1 MNFRSAAT
9 ALAATLVVGLAS
21 AQTPLPTPATPTPAA
36 AAAPATVATPP
47 APAPSVSKA
56 WVLMDY
62 ATGQVLAGE
71 NIHEQL
77 APASITKV
85 MTSYVIAAE
94 VKNGKVRADD
104 QVMMRNRAS
113 APGAKV
119 APVPMA
125 ATAASRS
132 TRPRAWKTWKKAWR
146 SSPATTPRS
155 PWPNT
160 WLAARKPLLR

>member
-21 AQTPLPTPATPTPAA
+21 AQTPLPTPATPAP

-104 QVMMRNRAS
+104 QVMMSERAWRE
-113 APGAKV
+113 AALALMG
-119 APVPMA
+119 

-132 TRPRAWKTWKKAWR
+132 TRPRAWKTWKRAWQ
-146 SSPATTPRS
+146 SSPAMMPRS
-155 PWPNT
+155 PWPNM
-160 WLAARKPLLR
+160 WLAAKRPLPR

>member
-85 MTSYVIAAE
+85 MTSYVIPAE
-94 VKNGKVRADD
+94 V
-104 QVMMRNRAS
+104 
-113 APGAKV
+113 
-119 APVPMA
+119 
-125 ATAASRS
+125 
-132 TRPRAWKTWKKAWR
+132 
-146 SSPATTPRS
+146 
-155 PWPNT
+155 
-160 WLAARKPLLR
+160 

>member
-9 ALAATLVVGLAS
+9 ALAATLVVGRLPPRRRCRPRPRLRLPPPPRP
-21 AQTPLPTPATPTPAA
+21 PLP
-36 AAAPATVATPP
+36 PP
-47 APAPSVSKA
+47 APVPSVSKA

-85 MTSYVIAAE
+85 MTSYVVAAE

-104 QVMMRNRAS
+104 R
-113 APGAKV
+113 
-119 APVPMA
+119 
-125 ATAASRS
+125 
-132 TRPRAWKTWKKAWR
+132 
-146 SSPATTPRS
+146 
-155 PWPNT
+155 
-160 WLAARKPLLR
+160 

>member
-9 ALAATLVVGLAS
+9 ALAATLVVGFR
-21 AQTPLPTPATPTPAA
+21 PDPAA
-36 AAAPATVATPP
+36 DPGHAGACRRRCRPGHRCHPP
-47 APAPSVSKA
+47 APVPSVSKA

-85 MTSYVIAAE
+85 MTSYVVAAE

-104 QVMMRNRAS
+104 QVMMS
-113 APGAKV
+113 E
-119 APVPMA
+119 
-125 ATAASRS
+125 
-132 TRPRAWKTWKKAWR
+132 RAWREGGAGTDGSSGFPVNQTARLEDLERAWR
-146 SSPATTPRS
+146 SSPAMTPRS
-155 PWPNT
+155 PWPST
-160 WLAARKPLLR
+160 WPAAKKPLRR